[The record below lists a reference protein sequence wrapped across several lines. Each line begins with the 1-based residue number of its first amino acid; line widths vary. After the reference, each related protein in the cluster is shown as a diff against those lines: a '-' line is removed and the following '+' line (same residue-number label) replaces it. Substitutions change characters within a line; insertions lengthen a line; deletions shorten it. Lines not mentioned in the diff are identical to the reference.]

1 MATSPAERAALG
13 SLEVFVAVAD
23 HGSLSAAARAL
34 GVAQPSA
41 SAALRRLE
49 RRTGVPLVTRS
60 ASGTALTAAGTRLLA
75 RARAVLHASDE
86 LEAAA
91 AAERAQHAGRVVVA
105 ASMTIAE
112 HLAPGWIAAR
122 GRDEAAVELVVAN
135 SRDVARAVLDG
146 RADLGF
152 VEGPDVDEALASR
165 VVGTDELVVVVAP
178 THPWARRRRPVT
190 ATELATTPLALREA
204 GSGTRSTLERAL
216 AAAGAPAPHDA
227 DHLGSTV
234 AVKTLVRA
242 GRHAA
247 VLSRHAVRDDLT
259 HAQLVAVQVDGI
271 DLRREL
277 RMVWSRGRQVP
288 PAVEDFARVAL
299 NGPPV
304 DD

>member
-1 MATSPAERAALG
+1 MPPGPLERAPLAA
-13 SLEVFVAVAD
+13 LEVFVAVGD

-49 RRTGVPLVTRS
+49 RRTGVALVTR
-60 ASGTALTAAGTRLLA
+60 APSGTTLTDEGRRLLV
-75 RARAVLHASDE
+75 RAAAVLRASDDF
-86 LEAAA
+86 EAAA
-91 AAERAQHAGRVVVA
+91 SAERSQHAGHLVVA

-112 HLAPGWIAAR
+112 HLAPRWIAER
-122 GRDEAAVELVVAN
+122 TPGQAAVELLVAN
-135 SRDVARAVLDG
+135 SRDVARAVLTG
-146 RADLGF
+146 EAALGF
-152 VEGPDVDEALASR
+152 VEGPDVDDALASR

-178 THPWARRRRPVT
+178 EHPWARRRRPVGALELSGT
-190 ATELATTPLALREA
+190 ALAVREL

-216 AAAGAPAPHDA
+216 AAAGAPAPRDIA
-227 DHLGSTV
+227 QLGSTV
-234 AVKTLVRA
+234 AVKNLVRA

-247 VLSRHAVRDDLT
+247 VLSRHAVHEEIA
-259 HAQLVAVQVDGI
+259 HAQLVAVEVDGI

-288 PAVEDFARVAL
+288 AAVEEFARVAL
-299 NGPPV
+299 RGLT